1 MPKVVKRTYS
11 LTAEQAAFI
20 DRKVAS
26 GEYASGS
33 EVVRNGLRE
42 MQEHDAII
50 DRWIREEVV
59 PTHERWKAGLEK
71 AHPID
76 EVFERIYASIE
87 ERAQQKAQK
96 AS

>member
-33 EVVRNGLRE
+33 EVVRSGLRN
-42 MQEHDAII
+42 MQAEDAVIEK
-50 DRWIREEVV
+50 WLREEVTPV
-59 PTHERWKAGLEK
+59 YDAWKANPQGGQTAEEVLEDVK
-71 AHPID
+71 AHLK
-76 EVFERIYASIE
+76 ERSL
-87 ERAQQKAQK
+87 KK

>member
-33 EVVRNGLRE
+33 EVVRSGLRE

-50 DRWIREEVV
+50 DRWIKEEVL
-59 PTHERWKAGLEK
+59 PTYERWKAGLEK
-71 AHPID
+71 EYTID
-76 EVFERIYASIE
+76 EVFSHLNARRQ
-87 ERAQQKAQK
+87 ERAAKK

>member
-33 EVVRNGLRE
+33 EVVRSGLRN
-42 MQEHDAII
+42 MQAEDAVIEK
-50 DRWIREEVV
+50 WLREEVAPV
-59 PTHERWKAGLEK
+59 YDAWKVNPQGGQTAEEVLEDVTAHLKERSLK
-71 AHPID
+71 
-76 EVFERIYASIE
+76 
-87 ERAQQKAQK
+87 K

>member
-33 EVVRNGLRE
+33 EVVRSGLRE
-42 MQEHDAII
+42 MQEHDAVIEK
-50 DRWIREEVV
+50 WLHEEVI
-59 PTHERWKAGLEK
+59 PTYERWKAGKEK
-71 AHPID
+71 TRSAQ
-76 EVFERIYASIE
+76 EVFDEIQAMLE
-87 ERAQQKAQK
+87 ERAEQK

>member
-33 EVVRNGLRE
+33 EVVRSGLRE

-50 DRWIREEVV
+50 DRWIKEEVL
-59 PTHERWKAGLEK
+59 PTYERWKAGLEK
-71 AHPID
+71 TYPAE
-76 EVFERIYASIE
+76 EVFERIQARIE
-87 ERAQQKAQK
+87 ERARQKAQK

>member
-33 EVVRNGLRE
+33 EVVRSGLRE
-42 MQEHDAII
+42 MQEHDAVIEK
-50 DRWIREEVV
+50 WLHEEVI
-59 PTHERWKAGLEK
+59 PAYERWKAGKEK
-71 AHPID
+71 TYPAE
-76 EVFERIYASIE
+76 EVFDRIQAMLE
-87 ERAQQKAQK
+87 ERADQK

>member
-33 EVVRNGLRE
+33 EVVRESLRVAQKHDE
-42 MQEHDAII
+42 MI
-50 DRWIREEVV
+50 DKWLREEVAPV
-59 PTHERWKAGLEK
+59 YDAWKANPVGGLSAQEVLDDVK
-71 AHPID
+71 AF
-76 EVFERIYASIE
+76 VE
-87 ERAQQKAQK
+87 ERARKK

>member
-33 EVVRNGLRE
+33 EVVRDSLRAA
-42 MQEHDAII
+42 QKHDAMI
-50 DRWIREEVV
+50 DKWLREEVAPV
-59 PTHERWKAGLEK
+59 YDAWKANPQGGQSAEEVLEDVK
-71 AHPID
+71 TYLA
-76 EVFERIYASIE
+76 ERS
-87 ERAQQKAQK
+87 RKK